1 MRRNKYRES
10 FKAREHD
17 VFKIKTK
24 ESNNNK
30 HSKLCGILEYEELRT
45 RKRKQHKMFLDNI
58 RGSSFKTQSQEG
70 FFYVCIVCNRCMYVK
85 SVAHFRF

>member
-30 HSKLCGILEYEELRT
+30 HSKLCGILEYE
-45 RKRKQHKMFLDNI
+45 
-58 RGSSFKTQSQEG
+58 
-70 FFYVCIVCNRCMYVK
+70 
-85 SVAHFRF
+85 

>member
-58 RGSSFKTQSQEG
+58 RGSSQQER
-70 FFYVCIVCNRCMYVK
+70 IKIK
-85 SVAHFRF
+85 SKLGRKMA

>member
-45 RKRKQHKMFLDNI
+45 RKRKQHKMFLDKNKIKI
-58 RGSSFKTQSQEG
+58 RKKNGLEIEFGHLKHRFKKVSFM
-70 FFYVCIVCNRCMYVK
+70 FV
-85 SVAHFRF
+85 

>member
-17 VFKIKTK
+17 VFKI
-24 ESNNNK
+24 K

-58 RGSSFKTQSQEG
+58 RGSSQQERIKKIKIRKKNGLEIEFGHLKHRFKKVS
-70 FFYVCIVCNRCMYVK
+70 FMFV
-85 SVAHFRF
+85 